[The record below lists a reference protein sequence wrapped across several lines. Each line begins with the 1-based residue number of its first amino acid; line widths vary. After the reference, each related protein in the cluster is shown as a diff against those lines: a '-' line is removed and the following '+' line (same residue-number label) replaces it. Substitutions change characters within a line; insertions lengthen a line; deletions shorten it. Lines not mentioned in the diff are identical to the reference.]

1 MKVEEKVHDY
11 FHVIPSLK
19 RVHDNW
25 SRQTDCEQADREQ
38 RRLAEKGDF
47 KYIFTIPRAILPKA
61 SLCDE
66 INVTKP
72 LVRGQF
78 VCGQFVAVSWLG
90 SAWKDTCALC
100 NILWIKEKC

>member
-1 MKVEEKVHDY
+1 MPDKILVWARWTCY
-11 FHVIPSLK
+11 LGPSLQ

-38 RRLAEKGDF
+38 RRLAEKGHS
-47 KYIFTIPRAILPKA
+47 KYIFTIPRAVLPKA

-78 VCGQFVAVSWLG
+78 VRG
-90 SAWKDTCALC
+90 
-100 NILWIKEKC
+100 

>member
-11 FHVIPSLK
+11 FHVDPSLK

-38 RRLAEKGDF
+38 RRLAEKDNS
-47 KYIFTIPRAILPKA
+47 KYIFTIPRATLPKA

-66 INVTKP
+66 INATKP

-78 VCGQFVAVSWLG
+78 VTFSWLG
-90 SAWKDTCALC
+90 SAWKDTCALRK
-100 NILWIKEKC
+100 ILWIKEKC